1 MECAAECAGRFE
13 PVCANTGF
21 SILHQGA
28 SVRAA
33 PVPLSRSIKF
43 PIFIF
48 EKNSAHLSA
57 TWSAENLSPVT
68 KRVGCKARSAFGS
81 NGR

>member
-1 MECAAECAGRFE
+1 MQGSMSIERMCQLAE
-13 PVCANTGF
+13 V
-21 SILHQGA
+21 GA

-48 EKNSAHLSA
+48 EKNNAHLSA

-68 KRVGCKARSAFGS
+68 KRVGCKTRSAFGS